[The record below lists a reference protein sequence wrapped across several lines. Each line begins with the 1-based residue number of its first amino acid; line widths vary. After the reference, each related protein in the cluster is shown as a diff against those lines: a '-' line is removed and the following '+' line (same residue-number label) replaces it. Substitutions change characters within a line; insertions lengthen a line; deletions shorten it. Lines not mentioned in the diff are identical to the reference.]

1 MKSLRISFNISPV
14 VTAFYLIIICFFNN
28 LHAQQLGQLIN
39 GSLRTP
45 GSLDNNFLNFK
56 NYPIGQDSSGLPL
69 NAQFIGPSPDIR
81 AAAVQA
87 DGKILIGGTFQIQQR
102 NVRYRDSLGITV
114 IWRNLARLNADGTLD
129 VTFMSESVV
138 ALIEAGN
145 FGDLFGTTPLIWGPD
160 GAVYSISAELNE
172 DSYQYVI
179 AGDFLNFSHNNLGFS
194 APRLRYLV
202 LDTLPDDPATEEGR
216 FAEPRIQLATE
227 RAEGNGF
234 DSPVRKLTRISGGG
248 LVPQTQVFNQVARL
262 ALTLVQAPVGSIVL
276 QLDTNAFH
284 RRIGAGSSLED
295 WFLLNG
301 EFDPPSYYALG
312 DFIKVFDNETQP
324 HIVRITRDGSQSS
337 IHEDWDAAPNPNAR
351 VNDIA
356 IDGDNALIVGEFTT
370 LGATSRRRIA
380 KITDGGVLVAAFDP
394 GTGFNNH
401 AYGISIDPV
410 ALHVTVVGEFTQ
422 YNAAPVGRI
431 ARINGTTGALI
442 ATFPAANNGNSTGAN
457 GTIRAM
463 TRQPDGRM
471 LIAGSFTAYNGIPR
485 SGIAR
490 LEPDGSLDTSFSP
503 KGDASGVLAF
513 ATDFNGGPGSANL
526 FARPIVV
533 GNFNN
538 LYGNSGFKG
547 VARLLGGS
555 FPGVWYQPAEIEVSA
570 SPSPFVA
577 VAGSDKSLH
586 VVASDNRI
594 GYNGIPPA
602 VMPFVPALP
611 VQAPSEPLFYQW
623 QLNGKDIPGATQS
636 SLDLNDV
643 KYAQAGT
650 YRVKIYNSQYFIE
663 SQTVQLTVLNPFI
676 GVIPASGIK
685 VNGRIGANAGLNSNL
700 GGVISMTISRLGT
713 VTGRITMAGS
723 GSKPLVYKFAGQFN
737 ETGNLVL
744 NIPRQNL
751 SPLTLTLDMD
761 LTGAPTNDFEFDSLV
776 NSISDGVNTAQISAW
791 SNRWSLTN
799 LASAYAG
806 QYNVSLVTNA
816 VDLALNIPVGP
827 VTPNTRAKV
836 SQGYGYFS
844 MNVVASTGEARIA
857 GTLSDGSKFTTVSS
871 LWGDT
876 PATLPIWIP
885 LYKGAGALQGELR
898 INGIDP
904 EKPVIAD
911 LDWTKRAGLAKT
923 TDTYGFT
930 NVNLTASAESG
941 LYNATDFTA
950 TLPNFDLTFNDG
962 IWTATNGG
970 LSTPPFSQ
978 SFNVAGTTVTPV
990 LPNLK
995 SVNIAINQTT
1005 GLVTGSFIDPDAYG
1019 ANRAV
1024 KFQSIILTRGAP
1036 VLRGNYVM
1044 PNTVQY
1050 PGFYVGGSVEGY

>member
-1 MKSLRISFNISPV
+1 MSAMKSLRISFNISPA
-14 VTAFYLIIICFFNN
+14 VTAFYLIIICLFTN
-28 LHAQQLGQLIN
+28 LNAQQLGQLIN

-56 NYPIGQDSSGLPL
+56 NYPIGLDSSGLPL
-69 NAQFIGPSPDIR
+69 SAQFIGPSPDIR

-129 VTFMSESVV
+129 LTFMSESVV
-138 ALIEAGN
+138 PLIEAGN
-145 FGDLFGTTPLIWGPD
+145 FGDLNATTPLIWGPD
-160 GAVYSISAELNE
+160 GAVYSISTELNE
-172 DSYQYVI
+172 DSYQYI
-179 AGDFLNFSHNNLGFS
+179 ISGDFLNFSHNSLGFS

-202 LDTLPDDPATEEGR
+202 LDALTTDPAGR

-248 LVPQTQVFNQVARL
+248 VVPQTEVVNQEARL

-276 QLDTNAFH
+276 QLNTATLF
-284 RRIGAGSSLED
+284 RRIGEGNELED
-295 WFLLNG
+295 WFVLAG
-301 EFDPPSYYALG
+301 EFDPPSYYVLG

-324 HIVRITRDGSQSS
+324 YVVRVSRDGTALTT
-337 IHEDWDAAPNPNAR
+337 HEDWILTPGPNAR

-356 IDGDNALIVGEFTT
+356 VDSGDAVIVGEFTD
-370 LGATSRRRIA
+370 LGGRIA
-380 KITDGGVLVAAFDP
+380 KIDDTGLVDVAFNS
-394 GTGFNNH
+394 GETGFNNH
-401 AYGISIDPV
+401 AYACVLDPV
-410 ALHVTVVGEFTQ
+410 LLAVTVVGDFTN
-422 YNAAPVGRI
+422 YNGATVGRI
-431 ARINGTTGALI
+431 ARLDSLTGTHD

-471 LIAGSFTAYNGIPR
+471 LIAGSFTTYNGIPR

-490 LEPDGSLDTSFSP
+490 LEPDGSLDTSFTP

-513 ATDFNGGPGSANL
+513 ASDFNGGPGSANL

-594 GYNGIPPA
+594 GYDGIPPA
-602 VMPFVPALP
+602 VMPFVPALS
-611 VQAPSEPLFYQW
+611 VQAPSEPLLYQW
-623 QLNGKDIPGATQS
+623 QFNQKDIPGANQS

-643 KYAQAGT
+643 KYAQAGS

-685 VNGRIGANAGLNSNL
+685 VNGRIDANAGLNSNL

-713 VTGRITMAGS
+713 VTGTITMAGS

-737 ETGNLVL
+737 ETGNLVF

-799 LASAYAG
+799 QASAYAG

-885 LYKGAGALQGELR
+885 LYKGAGALQGGLS

-904 EKPVIAD
+904 EKPVTAD

-941 LYNATDFTA
+941 LYIASDFTA

-970 LSTPPFSQ
+970 LSAPPFSQ

-995 SVNIAINQTT
+995 SVKIAINQKT
-1005 GLVTGSFIDPDAYG
+1005 GLVTGSFMDPDAYG
-1019 ANRAV
+1019 ANRTV

-1044 PNTVQY
+1044 PNTAKY